1 MNILPALNCRIR
13 VMMVWLVNYIEV
25 LKINQ
30 FSKLRKIE
38 QLGVITQVEPSAS
51 HTRWDYVLLQLHLI
65 NKIREN
71 IGNLGNVE
79 VEGEKLSGAEI
90 LQLWVFLFN
99 IGHLPGTF
107 ATMRGLLSALVNE
120 EELRERLREKV
131 PEKIKKYFDE
141 VIEKRNIFELP
152 KLLSSILLNER
163 LNEQLSKVI
172 PGLIYWYWKPE
183 KSEKELKSA
192 SPNSNEVKLAKKIKK
207 LKSYFRMVRR
217 LAYIFLDSKYV
228 KSPISFDVSKILL
241 NFDNYKDLIMEPG
254 SQLDK
259 TLQACEDFLSVALYH
274 SKDTITQLGI
284 HSKKVVSKEVERTF
298 KDYEKD
304 LFKLLKDETMFY
316 PKRYNP
322 LLTFHVL
329 LDLNHAGQD
338 IDEMI
343 GEMNKDFYELED
355 ELNKNW
361 QKEAMMIY
369 QPGSNK
375 KHIAVNLSIFQ
386 EQNIWQIIKEFT
398 SRIIDISS
406 NKRIKEVLDEQ
417 LFPRLFKF
425 AINTL
430 FESKSLKTFYFAI
443 DRISAGKRESLK
455 KKVKE
460 WLNKENDESKKYELE
475 SLKKII
481 KEKVDKGIIGHSI
494 KIKEEVR
501 VENQDGQDI
510 CEFDALSLLTDK
522 NGMRVLFLEAKRGKK
537 SPQSEAKDQLKRSLQ
552 KLNLLK
558 DDKIQTGKN
567 KKYAYYEVKL

>member
-1 MNILPALNCRIR
+1 
-13 VMMVWLVNYIEV
+13 MMVWLVNYIEV

-417 LFPRLFKF
+417 LFPCLFKF

>member
-417 LFPRLFKF
+417 LFPCLFKF

>member
-1 MNILPALNCRIR
+1 M
-13 VMMVWLVNYIEV
+13 NYIEV

-417 LFPRLFKF
+417 LFPCLFKF